1 MYLLD
6 PNRGTRRRNIMRDKV
21 VHARRLAREGWEA
34 TSHDLVNRSRGL
46 AAAARSRLSPDDADD
61 WVIEQRVRAALGR
74 VVSHPSAVA
83 VNASEGRVTLS
94 GPVLADEVE
103 GLLACARKV
112 RGVEE
117 VQNRLAVHES
127 GEHVPALQG
136 GRTPTGTESEPR
148 HENWT
153 PSLRLLASL
162 GGGGLVIW
170 GLERGG
176 VLGAAADAVGL
187 ALFARGITNTPLDRL
202 VGLGGGRRAVDL
214 QKTVTIHAPADRVF
228 AFLTEWERWP
238 QWMSHVREV
247 SGRGTVRGRARSHG
261 LVDGPLGV
269 PVAFEVAT
277 ALHVPL
283 DVFVVRKLGLPSHP
297 ELAIGAIAS
306 GGVRLVDESALRRFG
321 VTDSQLA
328 AVSTAEER
336 ELERRERL
344 YRDKLPS
351 PDLRGRTLI
360 LIDDG
365 LATGAS
371 MAAAATAVRAQ
382 GPARIVVAVP
392 VAARETC
399 DAFAEMVDEVVCA
412 ATPEP
417 FNAVGLWYEDFSQT
431 SDEEVHELL
440 VRAARELPGNGVE
453 MEHVDPTR

>member
-1 MYLLD
+1 MIRY
-6 PNRGTRRRNIMRDKV
+6 RDRID
-21 VHARRLAREGWEA
+21 AGRRLA
-34 TSHDLVNRSRGL
+34 GL
-46 AAAARSRLSPDDADD
+46 LRRYAGRPD
-61 WVIEQRVRAALGR
+61 
-74 VVSHPSAVA
+74 VV
-83 VNASEGRVTLS
+83 
-94 GPVLADEVE
+94 VLA
-103 GLLACARKV
+103 LP
-112 RGVEE
+112 RG
-117 VQNRLAVHES
+117 
-127 GEHVPALQG
+127 
-136 GRTPTGTESEPR
+136 
-148 HENWT
+148 
-153 PSLRLLASL
+153 
-162 GGGGLVIW
+162 
-170 GLERGG
+170 
-176 VLGAAADAVGL
+176 
-187 ALFARGITNTPLDRL
+187 
-202 VGLGGGRRAVDL
+202 
-214 QKTVTIHAPADRVF
+214 
-228 AFLTEWERWP
+228 
-238 QWMSHVREV
+238 
-247 SGRGTVRGRARSHG
+247 
-261 LVDGPLGV
+261 GV

-306 GGVRLVDESALRRFG
+306 GGVRLLDESAVRRFG

-328 AVSTAEER
+328 AVSMAEER

-351 PDLRGRTLI
+351 PDLRGRTVI

-371 MAAAATAVRAQ
+371 MAAASTAVRAQ
-382 GPARIVVAVP
+382 DPGRIVVAVP

-440 VRAARELPGNGVE
+440 ERAARELPGNGVE